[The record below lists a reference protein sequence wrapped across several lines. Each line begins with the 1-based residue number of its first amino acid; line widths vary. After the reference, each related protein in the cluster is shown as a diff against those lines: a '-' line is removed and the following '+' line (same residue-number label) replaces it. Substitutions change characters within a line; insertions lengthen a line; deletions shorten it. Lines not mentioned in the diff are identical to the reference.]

1 MPELPEVQT
10 VLHGLRKEIRGKEIE
25 RLDCY
30 YPGTLIL
37 DPELPENSLPAKVR
51 ATERRGKYILL
62 HLSTGTSL
70 IIHLRMTGKL
80 ISEKQM
86 PASCAHERA
95 CIMLSGGHCLH
106 FVDIRTFG
114 KIIHCRTA
122 NVFSFM
128 PALGI
133 EPLSAIFGP
142 AWLKENLKGRRTP
155 IKNLLMDQS
164 LIAGLGNIYANE
176 ILYRSRINPATPS
189 MLLKPAELKRLAEQT
204 KAVLTEAIAQNGTSI
219 SDFRRVDDKTGE
231 FQNFLQIYQKELCP
245 RGHAVS
251 KIRQGG
257 RSTFY
262 CPVCQK

>member
-10 VLHGLRKEIRGKEIE
+10 VLEGLRKEIRGKEIQG
-25 RLDCY
+25 LACY
-30 YPGTLIL
+30 YPGTLIY
-37 DPELPENSLPAKVR
+37 DPELPENYLPAKVQ

-62 HLSTGTSL
+62 HLSTAASL

-80 ISEKQM
+80 VSEKQL

-95 CIMLSGGHCLH
+95 CIMLSGGHRLH

-114 KIIHCRTA
+114 KIILCRTD
-122 NVFSFM
+122 NISSFM
-128 PALGI
+128 PILGI
-133 EPLSAIFGP
+133 EPLSADFGP
-142 AWLKENLKGRRTP
+142 AWLKENLKGRKTP

-164 LIAGLGNIYANE
+164 RIAGLGNIYANE
-176 ILYRSRINPATPS
+176 ILYRSHIDPATPS
-189 MLLKPAELKRLAEQT
+189 LLLKPAQLKRLAEQT
-204 KAVLTEAIAQNGTSI
+204 RAVLTEAISANGTSI
-219 SDFRRVDDKTGE
+219 SAFRRVDDKTGE
-231 FQNFLQIYQKELCP
+231 FQHFLPIYQKELCP
-245 RGHAVS
+245 RGHAVR